1 MFSSN
6 TPVQTCRKSFRAF
19 TNQLV
24 NRNNTH
30 NQQPHTQQHQQARQP
45 PSEEL
50 INTNGQQ
57 PQATVNNN
65 GIGGQLEDQK
75 LPLASLIL
83 GHLVKNQPETTQTIQ
98 PTHCTTLIR
107 LWFNNNKPN
116 NKQQQQQ
123 QLINILNINQQQ
135 HPLTLSLSASSHA
148 KSHDLNKSFG
158 WWEKLIGHGPN
169 YPIDLD
175 QYFVICKNILG
186 SCYGSTRPSSIN
198 PETNEPMGPISQSS
212 QSLTR
217 LGSSMGGMQSIV
229 TAWLKPQRTQ
239 RMTLEEHL
247 AQRLSTGGA
256 SEDPGKTVGLDN
268 GCKKSPE
275 TDRYGWDS
283 IQQTLL
289 SQEDQKDENP
299 VK

>member
-6 TPVQTCRKSFRAF
+6 TPVQTCRKSLRAF

-30 NQQPHTQQHQQARQP
+30 NQQPHTQQHQQDRQP

-50 INTNGQQ
+50 INTNGQK

-65 GIGGQLEDQK
+65 GIGGQLKDQQ

-83 GHLVKNQPETTQTIQ
+83 GHRSRINPRLPRPSNL
-98 PTHCTTLIR
+98 PTV
-107 LWFNNNKPN
+107 
-116 NKQQQQQ
+116 
-123 QLINILNINQQQ
+123 
-135 HPLTLSLSASSHA
+135 PLSYAYGLSASSHA

-158 WWEKLIGHGPN
+158 WWKKFIGHGPN
-169 YPIDLD
+169 NPIDLD
-175 QYFVICKNILG
+175 WYFVICKNVLG

-217 LGSSMGGMQSIV
+217 VGSSMGGMQSIV

-239 RMTLEEHL
+239 RMVSISGCGRTGPSSIALQY
-247 AQRLSTGGA
+247 AQRSALLLIIAIDPIVISSDRA
-256 SEDPGKTVGLDN
+256 SQPLP
-268 GCKKSPE
+268 SP
-275 TDRYGWDS
+275 TFNILKRDFQAW
-283 IQQTLL
+283 
-289 SQEDQKDENP
+289 
-299 VK
+299 